1 MKRLMSVVA
10 AVVAAAGAHAA
21 EYDGWPRL
29 EKGAAAFN
37 YVRDPDFDDASFMKD
52 GRNTAWSLSS
62 EAAISAEY
70 GYNQRGVA
78 IVRPEG
84 ETNRYSVSFQ
94 SIKGLKPR
102 MRYVFGCKFKVT
114 GSDGRT
120 SMGVG
125 IEGLT
130 VPVYYAVSGN
140 HDWTD
145 YKAEFTTTDKPENVS
160 IVLFVRKGRW
170 CTAMYDNFYIREVGG
185 EYLAGM
191 LNTYNRVTEDEP
203 DMLFAVNTIG
213 EVSYP
218 GSDKA
223 EKVAFVVVKDS
234 GGKTVLDRRVPF
246 EGTRFDVSAKG
257 LAKGEYAVSATI
269 ADVAN
274 KLVLTSEDL
283 RLEVGVPDGAP
294 KRGAVAFDKYGRTL
308 VDGKPFLPLA
318 VYVGGTA
325 AYQND
330 WFVRSPFNTYL
341 AYSGFA
347 LRVGQSKYRGAKGLR
362 ESLDLIDRAGK
373 KIILSSATFFP
384 GVDRT
389 VGGLME
395 DWGFKKGETDYETF
409 IAHCVSSIKDHP
421 ALLGYYITDELP
433 PERYRELI
441 VRRNTYNRA
450 DPFHPTTGVYFRLA
464 ELADYTA
471 VSDAP
476 SIDFYPISGKDKPQS
491 QRLVAESMD
500 AANAVWARRD
510 TGAMPFWATL
520 QMFSWGGSN
529 PDVNKNYRMP
539 TENESVAMGFMSAI
553 GGAKGFIWYYLFD
566 ICHAQSGDPQKRFAR
581 FEENWKAFSNAARE
595 LKHLEPFILSTA
607 PAPKVTVK
615 DVKGRTRARAFVDE
629 EYGRIRVLVACEGP
643 GESEAEIEVE
653 GQSSLVAKFDRT
665 QREKAADGRTVYRF
679 RGSGVDC
686 DLLQRWPELEF
697 NKDLWK

>member
-1 MKRLMSVVA
+1 MRWMTM
-10 AVVAAAGAHAA
+10 VAAAAAVTAGAA
-21 EYDGWPRL
+21 EFDGWERL

-70 GYNQRGVA
+70 GFNQRGVA
-78 IVRPEG
+78 IVRPAS

-94 SIKGLKPR
+94 MIKGLKPR
-102 MRYVFGCKFKVT
+102 CRYVFGCKYKVT

-125 IEGLT
+125 VEGLT
-130 VPVYYAVSGN
+130 VPVYFAVSGN

-145 YKAEFTTTDKPENVS
+145 YKAEFTTTESPEKVS

-185 EYLAGM
+185 EYLTGM
-191 LNTYNRVTEDEP
+191 LNAYNRVTEDAP

-218 GSDKA
+218 GSEKA
-223 EKVAFVVVKDS
+223 EKVAFVAVKDAA
-234 GGKTVLDRRVPF
+234 GKTVLEKRVPF
-246 EGTRFDVSAKG
+246 AGSRFNVSAAG

-274 KLVLTSEDL
+274 RKILTSEDL
-283 RLEVGVPDGAP
+283 RLEVGVPAGAP
-294 KRGAVAFDKYGRTL
+294 RRGAVTFDKYGRTL

-318 VYVGGTA
+318 VYIGGTA

-341 AYSGFA
+341 AYSGFWS
-347 LRVGQSKYRGAKGLR
+347 RVSQSKYKGAKGLR
-362 ESLDLIDRAGK
+362 EALDLIDKAGK
-373 KIILSSATFFP
+373 KIILSSSTFFP
-384 GVDRT
+384 GYDKT
-389 VGGLME
+389 VGGLMA
-395 DWGFKKGETDYETF
+395 DWGFKKGETGYDAFLT
-409 IAHCVSSIKDHP
+409 HCVESIKDHP
-421 ALLGYYITDELP
+421 ALFGYYITDELP

-441 VRRNTYNRA
+441 ARRNMYNRA

-476 SIDFYPISGKDKPQS
+476 SIDFYPVTGKDKPQS

-500 AANAVWARRD
+500 AANAVWARQD

-529 PDVNKNYRMP
+529 PDANKNYRMP

-566 ICHAQSGDPQKRFAR
+566 ICHAQSPDPQKRFSR
-581 FEENWKAFSNAARE
+581 FEANWKAFSNAARE
-595 LKHLEPFILSTA
+595 LQYLEPFILSTA

-653 GQSSLVAKFDRT
+653 GQAGLVAKFDRT
-665 QREKAADGRTVYRF
+665 QRETRDGKTIYRF
-679 RGSGVDC
+679 KGRDIDC